1 MNYETEHIV
10 TAIKDARVR
19 KGFSQREL
27 SANSGVPQA
36 QISKFE
42 NGSVDLRISSLVAL
56 VRALDLELELVP
68 RKAVP
73 AVKSIVRSTAQSPT
87 IDVATY
93 AKAETAI
100 EKIRRALAKQDMPFK
115 EVDRLYDSLRALE
128 KLRVPAT
135 ESEKLYRLLQ
145 QMDRLKW
152 PLDDLNTLTET
163 TKRIEQFRNQITHAP
178 ALSDQ
183 DLLPKPAYSLD
194 EEDDDA

>member
-10 TAIKDARVR
+10 TAIKDARAR

-27 SANSGVPQA
+27 SAVSGVPQA

-73 AVKSIVRSTAQSPT
+73 AVKSIVRSTASPAA
-87 IDVATY
+87 IDPAVY
-93 AKAETAI
+93 AKAQTAI
-100 EKIRRALAKQDMPFK
+100 ENFRQSVEKIDAPFKDIERLGENLRVLEKIRIPVVETSNFERLIKQIEQANRSAF
-115 EVDRLYDSLRALE
+115 EFE
-128 KLRVPAT
+128 KLAQIT
-135 ESEKLYRLLQ
+135 DQIQK
-145 QMDRLKW
+145 
-152 PLDDLNTLTET
+152 
-163 TKRIEQFRNQITHAP
+163 FRNQVAHISTV
-178 ALSDQ
+178 SDQ
-183 DLLPKPAYSLD
+183 NLLPKPAYSLD

>member
-87 IDVATY
+87 IDPATQ
-93 AKAETAI
+93 AKAQETFENFRNTMEKLNTSFSGMERLGENLQLL
-100 EKIRRALAKQDMPFK
+100 EKIRVPSIEIKNFENLVKKIEAFQNASFDTRKLSLIAQRA
-115 EVDRLYDSLRALE
+115 E
-128 KLRVPAT
+128 
-135 ESEKLYRLLQ
+135 
-145 QMDRLKW
+145 
-152 PLDDLNTLTET
+152 TL
-163 TKRIEQFRNQITHAP
+163 RNQIAHAP

-183 DLLPKPAYSLD
+183 NLLPKPAYSLD

>member
-87 IDVATY
+87 IDPATY
-93 AKAETAI
+93 AKAHAVVHKFLLSLDNLEAPAKEVERLSANLQLL
-100 EKIRRALAKQDMPFK
+100 EKIRIPSIEIKNFENLIKKIEAFQNASFDTRKLSLIAQRA
-115 EVDRLYDSLRALE
+115 E
-128 KLRVPAT
+128 
-135 ESEKLYRLLQ
+135 
-145 QMDRLKW
+145 
-152 PLDDLNTLTET
+152 TL
-163 TKRIEQFRNQITHAP
+163 RNQIAHAP

-183 DLLPKPAYSLD
+183 NLLPKPAYSLD

>member
-87 IDVATY
+87 IDPATQ
-93 AKAETAI
+93 AKAQETF
-100 EKIRRALAKQDMPFK
+100 ENFRNTM
-115 EVDRLYDSLRALE
+115 E
-128 KLRVPAT
+128 KL
-135 ESEKLYRLLQ
+135 
-145 QMDRLKW
+145 
-152 PLDDLNTLTET
+152 NTSFN
-163 TKRIEQFRNQITHAP
+163 K
-178 ALSDQ
+178 
-183 DLLPKPAYSLD
+183 
-194 EEDDDA
+194 

>member
-10 TAIKDARVR
+10 TAIKDARAR

-73 AVKSIVRSTAQSPT
+73 AVKSIVRSTTQSPT
-87 IDVATY
+87 LDSATV
-93 AKAETAI
+93 AKAQETI
-100 EKIRRALAKQDMPFK
+100 EKLHKLIEGLDLPFK
-115 EVDRLYDSLRALE
+115 DAARLQDNLRALE
-128 KLRVPAT
+128 KLRIPAA
-135 ESEKLYRLLQ
+135 ESKKFQHLIKEIAQANQQSANLERLTQ
-145 QMDRLKW
+145 IA
-152 PLDDLNTLTET
+152 N
-163 TKRIEQFRNQITHAP
+163 RIHWFRNQLAHEATQ
-178 ALSDQ
+178 SEQ
-183 DLLPKPAYSLD
+183 NLLPRPAYALD